1 MAGIAEAVVDD
12 VLGVVEAG
20 DWVLGEARK
29 ALIDTL
35 AVAAA
40 APRVYPKA
48 LRIASAI
55 AGGEP
60 GPIPILGSGGGR
72 APRLAAALANAFL
85 AHSIEFD
92 DWLAPGY
99 VHAGSIAIPVVLSY
113 GYDSSLREVLQAI
126 AAGYEAGLKVG
137 SYMGRSH
144 YLRYHG
150 TATIG
155 SVVAATVYTMLV
167 EGPSRR
173 VLEAAIT
180 LAASYMGG
188 LWSVNR
194 AGALYK
200 PLSPAKAV
208 ETGVLAAKAALV
220 EGKPVPGG
228 IERACQALYGDCRY
242 IESYRYG
249 VAVNGY
255 KFYPS
260 CRHSHTVIE
269 AALELYGRVKPGEI
283 KRIRARLYRE
293 AVEVA
298 GIREPRGVEEA
309 RFSIPYLVAA
319 ALVYGRVGFRE
330 IEGSLRDPM
339 VHRLARL
346 VELEAVDE
354 YTGQYPARQ
363 PAELVIQARGG
374 TLSSYRD
381 RPRGEPGSSVSMDE
395 ILEKVEGLREYMD
408 PVEYSVIRRLA
419 SESLETTLGEAF
431 EALWAER

>member
-1 MAGIAEAVVDD
+1 MTGIAGVVVDD
-12 VLGVVEAG
+12 VLGVAGAG
-20 DWVLGEARK
+20 DWILEEARK

-48 LRIASAI
+48 WRIALAI

-60 GPIPILGSGGGR
+60 GSTPILGSGGRR
-72 APRLAAALANAFL
+72 ASRLAAALANAFL

-99 VHAGSIAIPVVLSY
+99 VHAGSIAIPVALSY
-113 GYDSSLREVLQAI
+113 GYDSSLRRVLEAV

-137 SYMGRSH
+137 AYMGRSH

-173 VLEAAIT
+173 ALEAAVT

-220 EGKPVPGG
+220 EEKPVPSG
-228 IERACQALYGDCRY
+228 IEHACQALHGDCRY

-260 CRHSHTVIE
+260 CRHSHTAIE
-269 AALELYGRVKPGEI
+269 AALELHGRVEPGEI

-298 GIREPRGVEEA
+298 GIREPRNVEEA
-309 RFSIPYLVAA
+309 RFSIPYLVAV

-330 IEGSLRDPM
+330 IEGSRRDPR
-339 VHRLARL
+339 VRRLARL
-346 VELEAVDE
+346 VELEAVEE

-374 TLSSYRD
+374 TLASYKD
-381 RPRGEPGSSVSMDE
+381 KPRGEPSSSVSIDE
-395 ILEKVEGLREYMD
+395 ILGKVEGLREYMD
-408 PVEYSVIRRLA
+408 PVEYSIIRRLA
-419 SESLETTLGEAF
+419 SESLETPLGKVF
-431 EALWAER
+431 EALPG